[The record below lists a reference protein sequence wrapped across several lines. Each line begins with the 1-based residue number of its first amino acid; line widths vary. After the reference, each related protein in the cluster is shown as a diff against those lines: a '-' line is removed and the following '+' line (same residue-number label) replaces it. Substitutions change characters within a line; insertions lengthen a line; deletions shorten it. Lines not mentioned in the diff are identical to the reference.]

1 VKYALIESYQED
13 YPIILMCR
21 VLGVSRPGYYAWLDR
36 EPSNQARRRAS
47 VGERLEALFYQFRRR
62 YGSRRLMEELNDEGI
77 ACSENYVAYLMS
89 ERGLKALN
97 GKGFQYERRVESMT
111 QVKENVLGRNFS
123 SEAPDRKWVAD
134 ITYIKVGRRWAYL
147 AVVLDLYSRQIV
159 GWSLDTH
166 MRESLVLQALEMAL
180 NRRDTSDGL
189 LMHSDRGVQYRG
201 NEYQQRL
208 RDLCF
213 VPSMSRKGNCW
224 DNAVM
229 ESFFARLKV
238 ELIYP
243 ENYRVLDELRRGL
256 FEYIEIFY
264 NRQRRHSSLGYS
276 TPANYELQFYQSNV
290 STMRG

>member
-1 VKYALIESYQED
+1 VKYALIAKWRGEYTVT
-13 YPIILMCR
+13 LMCR
-21 VLGVSRPGYYAWLDR
+21 VLGVSRPGYYAWLVR
-36 EPSNQARRRAS
+36 EPSDQARRRAS

-77 ACSENYVAYLMS
+77 ACSENYVADLMR

-97 GKGFQYERRVESMT
+97 GKGFRYERRVESMT

-123 SEAPDRKWVAD
+123 SEAPNRKWVAD

-147 AVVLDLYSRQIV
+147 AVVLDLYSRQVV

-243 ENYRVLDELRRGL
+243 ENYRALDELRHGL

-264 NRQRRHSSLGYS
+264 NRRRRHSSLGYS
-276 TPANYELQFYQSNV
+276 TPANYERQFYQSNV

>member
-1 VKYALIESYQED
+1 MKYAFIESCRGD
-13 YPIILMCR
+13 YPVKLMCR
-21 VLGVSRPGYYAWLDR
+21 VLGLSRPGYYAWRTR
-36 EPSNQARRRAS
+36 EPSDQAKRRES
-47 VGERLEALFYQFRRR
+47 IGERLETLFYRFKRR
-62 YGSRRLMEELNDEGI
+62 YGARRLTEELNNEGI
-77 ACSENYVAYLMS
+77 ACSENYIADVMR

-97 GKGFQYERRVESMT
+97 GKGFRYQRRVESMT

-123 SEAPDRKWVAD
+123 SDAPNRKWVTD
-134 ITYIKVGRRWAYL
+134 ITYIKVGRSWAYL
-147 AVVLDLYSRQIV
+147 AVVLDLFSRKVV
-159 GWSLDTH
+159 GWAVDTH
-166 MRESLVLQALEMAL
+166 MRESLVLEALEMAL
-180 NRRDTSDGL
+180 QRREFSDGL
-189 LMHSDRGVQYRG
+189 LLHSDRGVQYRG
-201 NEYQQRL
+201 NEYQQWL

-243 ENYRVLDELRRGL
+243 ENYRTLDALRTGL

-264 NRQRRHSSLGYS
+264 NRQRRHSSLGYAA
-276 TPANYELQFYQSNV
+276 PASYESRFHQSNV

>member
-1 VKYALIESYQED
+1 MKYAFIESCRGD
-13 YPIILMCR
+13 YPVNLMCR
-21 VLGVSRPGYYAWLDR
+21 VLGLSRPGYYAWRTR
-36 EPSNQARRRAS
+36 EPSEQAKRRES
-47 VGERLEALFYQFRRR
+47 IGQRLETLYHCFRRR
-62 YGSRRLMEELNDEGI
+62 YGARRLTVELNDEGI
-77 ACSENYVAYLMS
+77 ACSENYVADVMR

-97 GKGFQYERRVESMT
+97 GKGFRYQRRVESMT

-123 SEAPDRKWVAD
+123 SEAPNRKWVAD
-134 ITYIKVGRRWAYL
+134 ITYIKVGRSWAYL
-147 AVVLDLYSRQIV
+147 AVVLDLFSRKIV
-159 GWSLDTH
+159 GWSLESH
-166 MRESLVLQALEMAL
+166 MRESLVLEALEMAL
-180 NRRDTSDGL
+180 QRRAYTDGL
-189 LMHSDRGVQYRG
+189 LLHSDRGVQYRG
-201 NEYQQRL
+201 IEYQQWL

-243 ENYRVLDELRRGL
+243 ENYRTIDALRTGL

-264 NRQRRHSSLGYS
+264 NRQQRHSSLGYAA
-276 TPANYELQFYQSNV
+276 PAGYESKFYQSNV